1 MADNEVQLVSTS
13 WVKFVTLLFSV
24 YRRHSYCAL
33 MCKTKNVYNVCWVSL
48 CSTPCY
54 YSKPPSLWYSVL
66 FLPDPW
72 QNVHTIDHCPGI
84 SRLFYIP
91 HKVNDQVHCS
101 WFYPLRRFP
110 FYAIF
115 QWLEWRSIH
124 SWIAFRDRKYKY
136 KASWPPRT
144 PSPVSSGNTGYT
156 IGQ

>member
-13 WVKFVTLLFSV
+13 WVIFVTLLFSV

-54 YSKPPSLWYSVL
+54 HSKPPSLWYSVL

-110 FYAIF
+110 FMRF
-115 QWLEWRSIH
+115 FNGWNEGVSILGLH
-124 SWIAFRDRKYKY
+124 SE
-136 KASWPPRT
+136 T
-144 PSPVSSGNTGYT
+144 GNTNTKQAGLPALHPLYRLVIQDT
-156 IGQ
+156 P